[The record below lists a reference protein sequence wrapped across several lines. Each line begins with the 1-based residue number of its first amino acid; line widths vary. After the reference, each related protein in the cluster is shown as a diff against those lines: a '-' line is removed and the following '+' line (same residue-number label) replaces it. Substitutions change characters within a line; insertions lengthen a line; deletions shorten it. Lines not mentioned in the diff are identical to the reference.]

1 MKRGG
6 GPLPLSY
13 FDPNASQASASAGD
27 DLLVASGQVVR
38 QSIGGKARRAS
49 RRIKARKGRKARR
62 VTKKARRVTKRA
74 TRGGFIPSIME
85 PFVGA
90 ASQYVTPLALFAGYG
105 LMQRKQTKRKA
116 KRSTRK

>member
-38 QSIGGKARRAS
+38 QSIGGKALRAS
-49 RRIKARKGRKARR
+49 RRIKARKGRKAR
-62 VTKKARRVTKRA
+62 KTKRA

>member
-62 VTKKARRVTKRA
+62 ATKRA

-90 ASQYVTPLALFAGYG
+90 ASQYITPAALFAGYK
-105 LMQRKQTKRKA
+105 LMQNSKNKNR
-116 KRSTRK
+116 

>member
-38 QSIGGKARRAS
+38 QSIGGKARRTSRRAS

-90 ASQYVTPLALFAGYG
+90 ASQYVTPAALFAGYK
-105 LMQRKQTKRKA
+105 LMQKNRKNNI
-116 KRSTRK
+116 

>member
-49 RRIKARKGRKARR
+49 RRASRRIKVRKGRKARR
-62 VTKKARRVTKRA
+62 ATKRP

-90 ASQYVTPLALFAGYG
+90 ASQYVTPAALFAGYK
-105 LMQRKQTKRKA
+105 LMQKNRKNNI
-116 KRSTRK
+116 

>member
-49 RRIKARKGRKARR
+49 RRASRRIKARKGRKARR
-62 VTKKARRVTKRA
+62 ATKRT

-90 ASQYVTPLALFAGYG
+90 ASQYVTPAALFAGYK
-105 LMQRKQTKRKA
+105 LMQKNRKNNI
-116 KRSTRK
+116 